1 MQSLVKQQGLA
12 GDEMK
17 LMLTNPLCKYR
28 NRLLELEISAQC
40 HPTSAQ
46 HMSEV
51 VLGMAR
57 LVD

>member
-12 GDEMK
+12 GDEME
-17 LMLTNPLCKYR
+17 LMLTNPLCKYH

-46 HMSEV
+46 HMS
-51 VLGMAR
+51 
-57 LVD
+57 